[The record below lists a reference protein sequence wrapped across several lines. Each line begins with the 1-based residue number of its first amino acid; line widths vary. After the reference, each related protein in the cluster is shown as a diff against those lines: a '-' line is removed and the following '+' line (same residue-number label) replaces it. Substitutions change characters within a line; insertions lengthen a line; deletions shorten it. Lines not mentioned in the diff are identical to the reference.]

1 MLSWQL
7 TPSCEPPCSEGYGWS
22 GSRGVTFQLET
33 VNGREMERERGRE
46 ERERGKKGRERG
58 REGEG
63 EEREGDREIELEIK
77 GGELSFFHQNK
88 TVWGSCKF
96 GPANQRCLLTHLN
109 AFAHGEL

>member
-1 MLSWQL
+1 M
-7 TPSCEPPCSEGYGWS
+7 
-22 GSRGVTFQLET
+22 TFQLET

>member
-1 MLSWQL
+1 MGGKWK
-7 TPSCEPPCSEGYGWS
+7 EKEG
-22 GSRGVTFQLET
+22 EKKK
-33 VNGREMERERGRE
+33 
-46 ERERGKKGRERG
+46 RERGKKGRERG

-63 EEREGDREIELEIK
+63 EEREGDREIALEIK

-96 GPANQRCLLTHLN
+96 APANERCLLTHLN

>member
-1 MLSWQL
+1 MGGKWK
-7 TPSCEPPCSEGYGWS
+7 EKEG
-22 GSRGVTFQLET
+22 EKKK
-33 VNGREMERERGRE
+33 
-46 ERERGKKGRERG
+46 RERGKKGRERG

-77 GGELSFFHQNK
+77 GGESSFFHQNK

-96 GPANQRCLLTHLN
+96 APANERCLLTHLN